1 MADVYMERIIDGELK
16 EHLEIMGAVLI
27 EGPKWCGKTRTSKE
41 FAKSLLSITNK
52 NQIESLNLLLENG
65 SFDFLDGTPPMLVDE
80 WQLVPGIWDA
90 VRTVVDDRGERG
102 QFILTGSWMP
112 PKNSEPLHSGAGR
125 IGRLT
130 MRTMSLFESKESNGA
145 VSLKKLFDPDYKVSG
160 HSQLSVMD
168 LATAIARGGWPESI
182 KRDGERSAQMVNQYL
197 NAVIN
202 SDISEVGEGRKDP
215 VLIRRIIESISRNIS
230 TYASLET
237 IRKDVAG
244 KSETLSANTLK
255 GYLEA
260 MQRIFLIENLPAWNP
275 HFRSKTRLITSSKWH
290 FTDPSIAMAA
300 LRASP
305 SALLKDYRTFGLL
318 FESLCVRDLRVYLQ
332 PLEGT
337 VSHFR
342 DVNGNEVDLIVELPG
357 KEWGAIEVKLGGKD
371 IDEGAA
377 NLIRL
382 KNHID
387 EERMRSPS
395 FLMVLTGG
403 QYAIKRPDGVYV
415 VPIGCLRD

>member
-182 KRDGERSAQMVNQYL
+182 KRTTV
-197 NAVIN
+197 
-202 SDISEVGEGRKDP
+202 
-215 VLIRRIIESISRNIS
+215 IESIISLSYSYLNGNPNLQADRKRNS
-230 TYASLET
+230 FY
-237 IRKDVAG
+237 
-244 KSETLSANTLK
+244 
-255 GYLEA
+255 
-260 MQRIFLIENLPAWNP
+260 
-275 HFRSKTRLITSSKWH
+275 H
-290 FTDPSIAMAA
+290 
-300 LRASP
+300 
-305 SALLKDYRTFGLL
+305 LLKKVQKIF
-318 FESLCVRDLRVYLQ
+318 C
-332 PLEGT
+332 PIMEG
-337 VSHFR
+337 S
-342 DVNGNEVDLIVELPG
+342 DVQE
-357 KEWGAIEVKLGGKD
+357 
-371 IDEGAA
+371 
-377 NLIRL
+377 
-382 KNHID
+382 
-387 EERMRSPS
+387 
-395 FLMVLTGG
+395 
-403 QYAIKRPDGVYV
+403 
-415 VPIGCLRD
+415 